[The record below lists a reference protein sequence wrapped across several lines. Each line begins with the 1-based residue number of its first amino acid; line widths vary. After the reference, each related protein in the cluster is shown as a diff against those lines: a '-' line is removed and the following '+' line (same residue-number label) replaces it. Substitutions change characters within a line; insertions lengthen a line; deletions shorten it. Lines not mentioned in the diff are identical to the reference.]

1 MSKVAQTKGIKG
13 NMFEL
18 AETPKTLREKK
29 LYKKQKRISRKLETM
44 VVKNSMNLIQVNPLT
59 KSQKLAF
66 ESFQTRNNL
75 ILHGSAG
82 TGKSFV
88 GMYLA
93 LKSVLLDLDY
103 SKLYIVRSAVPTRD
117 IGFLK
122 GSIKEK
128 SEVYEAPYR
137 AICSELFNRDDSYE
151 ILKQKSQIEF
161 MTTSYLRGITLDDCI
176 VLVDECQN
184 MTFHELDSI
193 ITRIGKNCRVIVS
206 GDTTQSDFTRD
217 VDKNGVKK
225 FMKILS
231 MTDGFDFVKFTHDDI
246 VRGPIVKSYII
257 TKEQLEN
264 ENV

>member
-18 AETPKTLREKK
+18 AENPKTLREKK

-128 SEVYEAPYR
+128 
-137 AICSELFNRDDSYE
+137 
-151 ILKQKSQIEF
+151 
-161 MTTSYLRGITLDDCI
+161 
-176 VLVDECQN
+176 
-184 MTFHELDSI
+184 
-193 ITRIGKNCRVIVS
+193 
-206 GDTTQSDFTRD
+206 
-217 VDKNGVKK
+217 
-225 FMKILS
+225 
-231 MTDGFDFVKFTHDDI
+231 
-246 VRGPIVKSYII
+246 
-257 TKEQLEN
+257 
-264 ENV
+264 

>member
-128 SEVYEAPYR
+128 
-137 AICSELFNRDDSYE
+137 
-151 ILKQKSQIEF
+151 
-161 MTTSYLRGITLDDCI
+161 
-176 VLVDECQN
+176 
-184 MTFHELDSI
+184 
-193 ITRIGKNCRVIVS
+193 
-206 GDTTQSDFTRD
+206 
-217 VDKNGVKK
+217 
-225 FMKILS
+225 
-231 MTDGFDFVKFTHDDI
+231 
-246 VRGPIVKSYII
+246 
-257 TKEQLEN
+257 
-264 ENV
+264 